1 MTKPHLVVSRWLMQ
15 AGLFEAPP
23 EMVRDIGD
31 WVVGQAAS
39 LELQRAQDSLTRAK
53 QFTENREQE
62 VWQVME
68 SAMSD
73 LRANMTPKGTSRTLF
88 NAYKLVTSR
97 LKYMI
102 GGFAE
107 ARASDFQKLTPESR
121 EKLYAFLETF
131 LEQAKEELE
140 SDKQHTLKNLGE
152 REKEFR
158 QIAGYANSTWPANA
172 KFVSQKFDVNLTGW
186 KYHPKNMQ
194 DLIAKRIEENT
205 ESLKEQAAKRG
216 RTEDELFR
224 KLMQDI
230 IDGLNFRFRHVWVV
244 FEKDVDTTSGGNW
257 SVALNRLT
265 VKMPHLA
272 GQMPWPKTE
281 KRLRAV
287 VQHELRHF
295 SQSYLKT
302 LLSLADEAG
311 KPSKAIQTPAF
322 SQHDRQR
329 GMDQSEMHAL
339 DDIEFYTDLADA
351 IDRIKEYLEENPM
364 SKADRTEAVRK
375 FVGLPTSRHT
385 SFYVSVDWFFS
396 ALKRKA
402 PGKYRKAVAELI
414 KAVL

>member
-1 MTKPHLVVSRWLMQ
+1 MQ

-62 VWQVME
+62 VWQVIE
-68 SAMSD
+68 TAMAD

-88 NAYKLVTSR
+88 NAYKLVASR

-107 ARASDFQKLTPESR
+107 ARSSDFQKLTPESR
-121 EKLYAFLETF
+121 DKLYAFLEKF
-131 LEQAKEELE
+131 LEQAREELE
-140 SDKQHTLKNLGE
+140 ADKQRTLKNLGE
-152 REKEFR
+152 REKELR
-158 QIAGYANSTWPANA
+158 QIESYANSTWPANA

-194 DLIAKRIEENT
+194 DLIAKRIEEHT
-205 ESLKEQAAKRG
+205 GAIKAQAEKMG
-216 RTEDELFR
+216 RTEDAMFR
-224 KLMQDI
+224 DI
-230 IDGLNFRFRHVWVV
+230 LRDIVNGLNFRFRHVWVI

-257 SVALNRLT
+257 SDALNRLT

-272 GQMPWPKTE
+272 GQMPWPKIE

-302 LLSLADEAG
+302 LLSLADEVG
-311 KPSKAIQTPAF
+311 KPSKTIQTPTF

-339 DDIEFYTDLADA
+339 DDIEFYTDLADS
-351 IDRIKEYLEENPM
+351 IDRLKEYLEENQM
-364 SKADRTEAVRK
+364 SKADRTEVVRK
-375 FVGLPTSRHT
+375 FVGLPTSRYI

-396 ALKRKA
+396 ALKKKA
-402 PGKYRKAVAELI
+402 PGKYRKAVSELI